1 MNDSSDWYTLYLTI
15 LGFIQ
20 REAIGIFITLVV
32 IFLCGHLVQSIANKY
47 IQGDEKKHAV
57 KKWARYTTTILAIL
71 WILILYNS
79 HIQQDTPFYLFLIG
93 LFLAGVAISL
103 RDVFSNAVGWIIIVS
118 SKGFKNGDR
127 IQIGSMTGDVIDI
140 GIFRTII
147 AEIGDWV
154 EADQSTGRL
163 ISMPNSMVLNQA
175 VCNYTHGY
183 DFIWSEV
190 KVLVTFESDW
200 QKAEE
205 ILNTI
210 ALDDFNQ
217 KKEQIQ
223 ERLKHVKRSYL
234 LRYNYITPK
243 VYIGIK
249 ESGVEL
255 SLRYMVRTRRRRT
268 LEDLVAREI
277 LLKFKIEKDI
287 EFAYPTI
294 RIFKPDGPLV

>member
-1 MNDSSDWYTLYLTI
+1 MNDSSDWYTFYLTVI
-15 LGFIQ
+15 DFIQ
-20 REAIGIFITLVV
+20 REAIGIVITLV
-32 IFLCGHLVQSIANKY
+32 IIILCGYLVHSMAVKY
-47 IQGDEKKHAV
+47 IQGDEKKHAI
-57 KKWARYTTTILAIL
+57 KKWTRYTTAIIAII

-93 LFLAGVAISL
+93 LFLASVAISL
-103 RDVFSNAVGWIIIVS
+103 RDVFSNIVGWIIIVS

-127 IQIGSMTGDVIDI
+127 IKIGSMTGDVIDI

-163 ISMPNSMVLNQA
+163 ISIPNSIVLNQE

-190 KVLVTFESDW
+190 KVLITFESEW

-205 ILNTI
+205 IMNTI
-210 ALDDFNQ
+210 AMDDFIQ

-223 ERLKHVKRSYL
+223 ERLKHVKRRYL

-243 VYIGIK
+243 VYVSIK
-249 ESGVEL
+249 DSGVEL

-277 LLKFKIEKDI
+277 LMKFKKEKDI
-287 EFAYPTI
+287 DFAYPTI
-294 RIFKPDGPLV
+294 RIFKPDGPI